1 MRVWNRPL
9 FRQCFVISNVLRT
22 AKPLQKC
29 IYQTKE
35 GPSFGHFCLILALI
49 CPPPP
54 PRGVERG
61 TPEVPNGRSG
71 KFRKISRPLDA
82 TVHLVSLIQ
91 DGKSVPW
98 IHSKCGRHVA
108 WSWRWGVTSGASQNT
123 PPGPP
128 ISEEFRKNFG
138 KDFRRIALRLRL
150 RLRLRCGA
158 LRHVELR
165 WVALR

>member
-1 MRVWNRPL
+1 MRLDRVP
-9 FRQCFVISNVLRT
+9 VAVL
-22 AKPLQKC
+22 AH
-29 IYQTKE
+29 YA
-35 GPSFGHFCLILALI
+35 SFA
-49 CPPPP
+49 PP

-123 PPGPP
+123 PPRTPNFGR
-128 ISEEFRKNFG
+128 ISEEFRKRFPTYYVA
-138 KDFRRIALRLRL
+138 FAFALR
-150 RLRLRCGA
+150 C
-158 LRHVELR
+158 
-165 WVALR
+165 VALRENENVNDNKSQNENATESENEDEMKKKRK